1 MNYEKLWK
9 SLKQFSG
16 DRIVLPMS
24 HIGENSTIVGMMSA
38 LEVMDAQQNTKEA
51 EKTANNNRMLKCR
64 FHNKGR
70 GCPIGKVPCPE
81 GHGCMLQIVT
91 SAY

>member
-1 MNYEKLWK
+1 MQEGDIVKIDLLVATSGNRK
-9 SLKQFSG
+9 SK
-16 DRIVLPMS
+16 DAWVRIKKDFEEL
-24 HIGENSTIVGMMSA
+24 
-38 LEVMDAQQNTKEA
+38 AQQPT
-51 EKTANNNRMLKCR
+51 NNRMLKCR